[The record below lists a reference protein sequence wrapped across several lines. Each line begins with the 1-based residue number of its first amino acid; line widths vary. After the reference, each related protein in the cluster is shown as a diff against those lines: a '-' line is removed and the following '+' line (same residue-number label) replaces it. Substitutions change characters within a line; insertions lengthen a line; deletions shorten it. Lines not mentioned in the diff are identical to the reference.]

1 MLLYSGG
8 EQSYSKWKKIWWVS
22 TAYFGET
29 KYIYLSNTW
38 GKGWWRGCVGGGK
51 CCEENETGR
60 WLCEVSRRRGRDE
73 QEVNIKLGSEQN
85 HLFLC
90 FCFCFLALLELSP
103 LITASKLVI
112 VQSTAYV
119 RLLWKGCRGTLS
131 STIPQS
137 QPQSVQ
143 FPLRDDL
150 CQISVHW
157 FASLFLGASD
167 STQSG

>member
-8 EQSYSKWKKIWWVS
+8 EQSYSKWTKIWWVS

-38 GKGWWRGCVGGGK
+38 GKGWWRGCVGGK

-60 WLCEVSRRRGRDE
+60 WLCEVSRRRGHDE

>member
-8 EQSYSKWKKIWWVS
+8 EQSYSKWKKNLVS
-22 TAYFGET
+22 FNCIFWGN
-29 KYIYLSNTW
+29 KIYLFV
-38 GKGWWRGCVGGGK
+38 KHMRERLVERVCGGEK

-150 CQISVHW
+150 CQISVH
-157 FASLFLGASD
+157 
-167 STQSG
+167 